1 MSVERDRA
9 LLSRFEPVIH
19 YTHGERF
26 FPMDV
31 EPYVRACSLW
41 MHNPPEGPVCLVPEG
56 DLTLERLAQPRAGG
70 SRAVYYLKFIDPLNI
85 AELAADRL
93 KIISQGLRGEGWQGA
108 FRAGRGRLARVA

>member
-70 SRAVYYLKFIDPLNI
+70 AKVALDSTRESARPPCSFLDGPLY
-85 AELAADRL
+85 
-93 KIISQGLRGEGWQGA
+93 
-108 FRAGRGRLARVA
+108 